1 MLSEHEARSIAERA
15 VDRLGGADALDALF
29 REAHEP
35 YPVQEMIVD
44 DFRVLVRLRHRSG
57 PASVNVG
64 PYTFDLQNRQLVL
77 ANKRSDD

>member
-1 MLSEHEARSIAERA
+1 MLSEQEARSIAERA
-15 VDRLGGADALDALF
+15 VDHLGGVDALDALF
-29 REAHEP
+29 QEEHEP

-64 PYTFDLQNRQLVL
+64 PYTFDLRNRQLVL
-77 ANKRSDD
+77 ANTLSDD